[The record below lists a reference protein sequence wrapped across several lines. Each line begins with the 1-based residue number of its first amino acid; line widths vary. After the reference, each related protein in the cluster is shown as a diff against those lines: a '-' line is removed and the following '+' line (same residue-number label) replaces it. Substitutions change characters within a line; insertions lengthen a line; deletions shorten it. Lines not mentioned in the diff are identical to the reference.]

1 MLDAETPHQVAILG
15 HAVSS
20 RTTEAHTPNFSFF
33 IDGVHDESEFT
44 GLSIF
49 P

>member
-20 RTTEAHTPNFSFF
+20 RTTEAHTHNFSFF
-33 IDGVHDESEFT
+33 IDGVHDASEFT